1 MNKQEFLDRFNAI
14 GQMEDAA
21 QMRTALAEMR
31 DDVTAVFDSNEE
43 LTTQNQQ
50 FATDNESLRSA
61 NMRLFLQVGE
71 QRKQDEP
78 TPEPPKPE
86 KMSFDSLF
94 DDKGNII

>member
-21 QMRTALAEMR
+21 QMRTALAEMC

-71 QRKQDEP
+71 QRKPDEP
-78 TPEPPKPE
+78 TPEPPKPV